1 MQRDSDLAR
10 RGTEISA
17 GARFDRCEYC
27 LLALSDA
34 GFPHEI
40 DHVISR
46 KHGGTSDPENLALAC
61 YLCNRYK
68 GSDIAS
74 LHPATGEL
82 VRLYNPRKDRWEGHF
97 RIIGPVVEPL
107 TGIGATTAQLLRLNV
122 TDRVVERQILQ
133 SLNRYP

>member
-1 MQRDSDLAR
+1 
-10 RGTEISA
+10 
-17 GARFDRCEYC
+17 

-68 GSDIAS
+68 GSDVAS
-74 LHPATGEL
+74 LHPATCEI
-82 VRLYNPRKDRWEGHF
+82 VRLYNPRKDQWGIHF

-107 TGIGATTAQLLRLNV
+107 TGIGAATAQLLRLNV
-122 TDRVVERQILQ
+122 TDRVAERQLLQ
-133 SLNRYP
+133 SLNRYPKV

>member
-1 MQRDSDLAR
+1 MTWPDAVRKFVQAR
-10 RGTEISA
+10 A
-17 GARFDRCEYC
+17 FDRCEYC

-68 GSDIAS
+68 GSDVAS
-74 LHPATGEL
+74 LHPATCEI
-82 VRLYNPRKDRWEGHF
+82 VRLYNPREGVNA
-97 RIIGPVVEPL
+97 RPVRASGRMIL
-107 TGIGATTAQLLRLNV
+107 
-122 TDRVVERQILQ
+122 ER
-133 SLNRYP
+133 RRG

>member
-1 MQRDSDLAR
+1 MTWPDAVRKFVQAR
-10 RGTEISA
+10 A
-17 GARFDRCEYC
+17 FDRCEYC

-68 GSDIAS
+68 GSDVAS
-74 LHPATGEL
+74 LHPATCEI
-82 VRLYNPRKDRWEGHF
+82 VRLYNPRKDRWEIHF

-107 TGIGATTAQLLRLNV
+107 TGIGAATAQLLRLNV
-122 TDRVVERQILQ
+122 TDRVAERQLLQ
-133 SLNRYP
+133 SLNRYPKV